1 MEAARPEAHPPG
13 WTVLQLRRT
22 FKAPR
27 ELVFRAWIDPEL
39 LRQWLNGPG
48 GRSPHA
54 EVDARVGGEFRITS
68 TSRLG
73 ELFAKL
79 PGQESEFVQMVGRY
93 LEISPPE
100 RLVFTMGWED
110 FPTVHMR
117 PDATTVTV
125 EFHEAEEGTELVLTH
140 ERQPN
145 RRIRGLH
152 RWGWKGS
159 LRNLDRVLTG
169 SPRRH

>member
-1 MEAARPEAHPPG
+1 MMEATRPETHPPG

-27 ELVFRAWIDPEL
+27 ELVFRAWIDPEM
-39 LRQWLNGPG
+39 LRHWLNGPG
-48 GRSPHA
+48 GRSPRA

-93 LEISPPE
+93 VEISAPE
-100 RLVFTMGWED
+100 RLVFTMSWED

-125 EFHEAEEGTELVLTH
+125 EFHETDDGTEVVLTH

-145 RRIRGLH
+145 RRIRALH
-152 RWGWKGS
+152 RWGWRGS
-159 LRNLDRVLTG
+159 FRNLAELLQ
-169 SPRRH
+169 

>member
-1 MEAARPEAHPPG
+1 MAASPPGASPPG
-13 WTVLQLRRT
+13 WTVLQVRRT
-22 FKAPR
+22 FNAPR
-27 ELVFRAWIDPEL
+27 EAVFRAWTDPEL

-68 TSRLG
+68 TSRIA

-79 PGQESEFVQMVGRY
+79 PGQDSKFVHMVGRY
-93 LEISPPE
+93 LEVAPPE

-110 FPTVHMR
+110 FPTVHMSR
-117 PDATTVTV
+117 EATTVTV
-125 EFHEAEEGTELVLTH
+125 EFHETDGGTEVVLTH

-145 RRIRGLH
+145 RRIRALH
-152 RWGWKGS
+152 RWGWDGS
-159 LRNLDRVLTG
+159 FRNLARLLET
-169 SPRRH
+169 R

>member
-1 MEAARPEAHPPG
+1 MATQSESPPS
-13 WTVLQLRRT
+13 WTVLQVRRT
-22 FKAPR
+22 FDAPR
-27 ELVFRAWIDPEL
+27 EQVFRAWIDPGL
-39 LRQWLNGPG
+39 LRHWLNGPG

-68 TSRLG
+68 TSRVRG
-73 ELFAKL
+73 LFAKL
-79 PGQESEFVQMVGRY
+79 PGQDSEFVQLVGRY

-110 FPTVHMR
+110 FPTVHLR

-125 EFHEAEEGTELVLTH
+125 EFNETDEGTEVVLTH

-145 RRIRGLH
+145 RRIRALH
-152 RWGWKGS
+152 RWGWEGS
-159 LRNLDRVLTG
+159 LRNLERVLATQRDRG
-169 SPRRH
+169 R

>member
-1 MEAARPEAHPPG
+1 MATRSESGPPG
-13 WTVLQLRRT
+13 WTVLQVRRT
-22 FKAPR
+22 IHAPR
-27 ELVFRAWIDPEL
+27 EEVFRAWIDPEL

-68 TSRLG
+68 TSRVG
-73 ELFAKL
+73 ELFSKL
-79 PGQESEFVQMVGRY
+79 PGQDSEFVQMVGRY

-110 FPTVHMR
+110 FPTVHLSR
-117 PDATTVTV
+117 NATTVTV
-125 EFHEAEEGTELVLTH
+125 EFSETDEGTEVVLTH

-152 RWGWKGS
+152 WWGWKGS
-159 LRNLDRVLTG
+159 LRNLGRLL
-169 SPRRH
+169 SNSARA

>member
-1 MEAARPEAHPPG
+1 VMEAARSETPPPG
-13 WTVLQLRRT
+13 STVLQLRRT

-48 GRSPHA
+48 GHSPHA

-68 TSRLG
+68 TSRLA
-73 ELFAKL
+73 ELFSKL
-79 PGQESEFVQMVGRY
+79 PGQESEFIQLVGRY

-100 RLVFTMGWED
+100 RLVFTMSWED
-110 FPTVHMR
+110 FPTVRMR

-125 EFHEAEEGTELVLTH
+125 EFHEIEDGTEVVLTH

-145 RRIRGLH
+145 RRIRALH

-159 LRNLDRVLTG
+159 FRNLARLLE
-169 SPRRH
+169 SR

>member
-1 MEAARPEAHPPG
+1 MEAGRSETSQPG
-13 WTVLQLRRT
+13 WAVLQVRRT
-22 FKAPR
+22 FQAPR
-27 ELVFRAWIDPEL
+27 EVVFRAWIDPEL

-68 TSRLG
+68 TSRVG

-79 PGQESEFVQMVGRY
+79 PGQDSEFVHMVGRY
-93 LEISPPE
+93 LEVTPPE

-110 FPTVHMR
+110 FPTVHMSR
-117 PDATTVTV
+117 EATTVTV
-125 EFHEAEEGTELVLTH
+125 EFHETDEGTEVVLTH

-145 RRIRGLH
+145 RRIRALH

-159 LRNLDRVLTG
+159 LRNLDRLLVG
-169 SPRRH
+169 E

>member
-1 MEAARPEAHPPG
+1 MAAARSEAASAG
-13 WTVLQLRRT
+13 WTVLQVRRT
-22 FKAPR
+22 FQAPR
-27 ELVFRAWIDPEL
+27 EAVFRAWTDPEL

-79 PGQESEFVQMVGRY
+79 PGQDSEFVQLVGRY

-110 FPTVHMR
+110 FPTVHLSR
-117 PDATTVTV
+117 DATTVTV
-125 EFHEAEEGTELVLTH
+125 EFNEVDEGTEVVLTH
-140 ERQPN
+140 ERQPS
-145 RRIRGLH
+145 RRIRVFH

-159 LRNLDRVLTG
+159 LRNLDRLLSSSARG
-169 SPRRH
+169 